1 MDFRFMILKFYIYT
15 SELLR
20 HHHLIA
26 NGTILLSLWQL
37 HHTKLHRQRI
47 VNQQSSNKKLPPRIY
62 LIVSV
67 AYKDANFAAGWHS
80 ALIGY
85 VFKNAAIAR
94 TSLRHDGHDLT
105 AESCVT
111 PA

>member
-1 MDFRFMILKFYIYT
+1 MILKFYIYT

-47 VNQQSSNKKLPPRIY
+47 VNQQLSNKKLPPRIY

-67 AYKDANFAAGWHS
+67 AYKDPTTPTTAPKTPTLQQVGTVPS
-80 ALIGY
+80 SG
-85 VFKNAAIAR
+85 
-94 TSLRHDGHDLT
+94 TSSKMQR
-105 AESCVT
+105 
-111 PA
+111 